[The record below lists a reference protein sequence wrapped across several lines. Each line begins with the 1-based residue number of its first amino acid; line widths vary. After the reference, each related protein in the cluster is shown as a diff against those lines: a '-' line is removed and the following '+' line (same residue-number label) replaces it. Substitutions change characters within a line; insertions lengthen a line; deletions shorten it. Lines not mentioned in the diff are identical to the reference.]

1 MHRGHAAQP
10 SSVHADGLVLPLPMR
25 AIDCSQPRQPNDEC
39 GRARSL
45 WMAKLLPLSDDTK
58 ICRGVWTTLRSHSS
72 LMGYDIHQ

>member
-25 AIDCSQPRQPNDEC
+25 AIDWLRTRQPSDEC
-39 GRARSL
+39 AHARSL
-45 WMAKLLPLSDDTK
+45 SDSTQ

-72 LMGYDIHQ
+72 LMGYDHIHQ